1 MVNNDIKLVIIG
13 LGYVGLPLAAEFAK
27 KRFVIG
33 YDLKKKRIIELKKG
47 NDRTLEVSSKKLL
60 NLKSLKLTS
69 NKSDISDANCYII
82 AVPTPVNKKNKPD
95 LRMILSATKLVGR
108 YLKRGDI
115 VIYEST
121 VFPGCTE
128 EICVPILEKISK
140 LKYNKEFFCGYSPE
154 RVNPGDKKHTITKIK
169 KIISGSTTKVTKK
182 INKLY
187 LEIIT
192 AGTHVA
198 SSIKV
203 AEAAKV
209 IENTQRDLNIAFI
222 NELSIIFNKM
232 KIETNEV
239 LEAASTKWNFLNF
252 KPGLV
257 GGHCIGVDPY
267 YLEYKSNQ
275 IGYRPKIISAGR
287 KLNDKMPDY
296 VFSEL
301 KKKMNEKLIK
311 LNNANI
317 LVMGV
322 TFKENCKDLRNAGV
336 KNIITK
342 LKKNKCKKL
351 DIYDPWA
358 DKNEVKKIYNIF
370 PIIKLKKKYYD
381 AIIIAVAHKE
391 FFSIKKNY
399 LLSLVKKKNIIFD
412 LKNIF
417 SKKISDFRL

>member
-1 MVNNDIKLVIIG
+1 MKLAIIG
-13 LGYVGLPLAAEFAK
+13 LGYVGLPLAVEFAK

-33 YDLKKKRIIELKKG
+33 YDLKKQRITELENG

-69 NKSDISDANCYII
+69 NQSDIADASYYII
-82 AVPTPVNKKNKPD
+82 TVPTPVNKKNKPD
-95 LRMILSATKLVGR
+95 LQMILRATKLVAR

-169 KIISGSTTKVTKK
+169 KIISGSTTKITQK

-192 AGTHVA
+192 AGTHVV

-209 IENTQRDLNIAFI
+209 IENTQRDLNIAFM

-232 KIETNEV
+232 NIETNEV

-267 YLEYKSNQ
+267 YLTYKSNQ
-275 IGYRPKIISAGR
+275 IGHKPKIILAGR
-287 KLNDKMPDY
+287 KLNNKMPDY
-296 VFSEL
+296 VFSKI
-301 KKKMNEKLIK
+301 KKYMHKKLIK
-311 LNNANI
+311 INNAKI
-317 LVMGV
+317 LIMGL
-322 TFKENCKDLRNAGV
+322 TFKENCTDLRNAGI

-342 LKKNKCKKL
+342 LKKNKCKL
-351 DIYDPWA
+351 DLYDPWA
-358 DKNEVKKIYNIF
+358 NKNEVKKIYNVF
-370 PIIKLKKKYYD
+370 PTTKLKKKYYD
-381 AIIIAVAHKE
+381 AIIIALAHKE
-391 FFSIKKNY
+391 FKSFKKNY
-399 LLSLVKKKNIIFD
+399 LLSLVKHKNIIFD

-417 SKKISDFRL
+417 SNKLSDFRL